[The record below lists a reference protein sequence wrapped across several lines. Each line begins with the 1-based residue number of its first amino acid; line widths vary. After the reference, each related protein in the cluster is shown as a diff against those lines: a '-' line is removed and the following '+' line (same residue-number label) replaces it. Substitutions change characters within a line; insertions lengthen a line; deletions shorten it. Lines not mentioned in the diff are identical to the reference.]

1 MKKLFFILTMLP
13 IMLLAQNQKAKSILD
28 QLSEKTKSYTSIE
41 AKFTNTFK
49 STVTEINESQTGTI
63 FTKNNSYRLEMN
75 GQTIISD
82 GETNWIYLKD
92 ENEVNITEIDDD
104 ENEINPSKIFTIYES
119 GYKYKFIK
127 EDKESYH
134 INLFPNQNGPFSKI
148 ELFINK
154 PKMQISS
161 FIMFDKQGSI
171 YKYTIDSFIV
181 NKEIED
187 EFFMFQTSNYPNIE
201 VIDLR

>member
-134 INLFPNQNGPFSKI
+134 INLFPNENGPFSKI

-161 FIMFDKQGSI
+161 FIMFDKQGSV

>member
-1 MKKLFFILTMLP
+1 MKKLFFIFFLFP
-13 IMLLAQNQKAKSILD
+13 FIIFAQDQKAKTILD
-28 QLSEKTKSYTSIE
+28 QLSNKTKSYTSIE
-41 AKFTNTFK
+41 AKFTNTFS
-49 STVTEINESQTGTI
+49 STVTDLNESQTGTI
-63 FTKNNSYRLEMN
+63 FIKNNSYRLEMN

-82 GETNWIYLKD
+82 GETNWIYLED

-104 ENEINPSKIFTIYES
+104 ENELNPSKIFTIYES

-134 INLFPNQNGPFSKI
+134 INLFPNENGPFSKI

-161 FIMFDKQGSI
+161 FVMFDKQGSI

-181 NKEIED
+181 TKEIED
-187 EFFMFQTSNYPNIE
+187 DFFMFQTSKYPNID

>member
-1 MKKLFFILTMLP
+1 MKNLFFILTMLP

-82 GETNWIYLKD
+82 GETNWIYLED

-134 INLFPNQNGPFSKI
+134 INLFPNENGPFSKI

>member
-134 INLFPNQNGPFSKI
+134 INLFPNENGPFSKI

>member
-1 MKKLFFILTMLP
+1 MKKLTLILLIFP
-13 IMLLAQNQKAKSILD
+13 CILIAQDNRAKQILD
-28 QLSEKTKSYTSIE
+28 ELSSKTRTYSTIK
-41 AKFTNTFK
+41 AKFTNTFN
-49 STVTEINESQTGTI
+49 STVTDLNESQTGTI
-63 FTKNNSYRLEMN
+63 FIKNNSYRLEMN

-92 ENEVNITEIDDD
+92 ENEVNITETDD
-104 ENEINPSKIFTIYES
+104 EENELNPSKIFTIYES

-134 INLFPNQNGPFSKI
+134 IDLFPNENGPFSKI

-171 YKYTIDSFIV
+171 YKYTIDSFSV
-181 NKEIED
+181 NKKIED
-187 EFFMFQTSNYPNIE
+187 NFFMFQISNYPNIE

>member
-82 GETNWIYLKD
+82 GETNWIYLED

-134 INLFPNQNGPFSKI
+134 INLFPNENGPFSKI